1 MRVSMTEVIATRLFW
16 WADEPERRLLVSI
29 GKPQEALGGKGE
41 FYCPIQMTGF
51 GDDQFVQA
59 IFGVDAF
66 QAVERALRFIGHRL
80 TDINA
85 KNGGR
90 LRWQFGDN
98 GQLPNEWAQ
107 ETSS

>member
-1 MRVSMTEVIATRLFW
+1 MTEVIAIRLFW

-66 QAVERALRFIGHRL
+66 QAIELALRFIGHRL